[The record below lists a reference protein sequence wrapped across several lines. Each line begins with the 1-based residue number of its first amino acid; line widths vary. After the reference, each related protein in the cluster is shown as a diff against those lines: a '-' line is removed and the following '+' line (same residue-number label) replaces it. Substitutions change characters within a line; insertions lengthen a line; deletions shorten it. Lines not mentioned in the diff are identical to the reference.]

1 MVGYVICYFYL
12 YNGDLFICM
21 IINLFIGIEVQYIFL
36 FIGIEVQY
44 IFAIPMTTC
53 HFSPS
58 EVKKNIYLTDFF
70 FK

>member
-21 IINLFIGIEVQYIFL
+21 IINLFIGIEVQYIF
-36 FIGIEVQY
+36 
-44 IFAIPMTTC
+44 AIPMTTC

-58 EVKKNIYLTDFF
+58 EVKKKKIYLTDFF
-70 FK
+70 F